1 VTDPAYGATIAK
13 RRLSRILTDL
23 RVRHGY
29 TANQVCDRLNWGR
42 GKVGRFEANQ
52 WKRPEMSDIRDLLQL
67 YGVTGDERQDL
78 EDLAMR
84 ARVRP
89 WWREYGDV
97 FGTEYTGF
105 EDDASRISVY
115 LPLILPSLLQTR
127 AYIEALMRVG
137 PQPPEWRARALEG
150 RLRRQNILDRHADD
164 TAPELHAVITES
176 ALMYHWGPSVARREQ
191 IAHLLEMGRRPNVDI
206 RLLRFADG
214 PHPGMSSLISIF
226 DFPGDEPSIVY
237 MENDVTLQE
246 QTNHD
251 EVDSYLEIFDRIRTA
266 ALEPEE
272 TAAYLTSFAKTLE

>member
-1 VTDPAYGATIAK
+1 MTEPAYGATIAK
-13 RRLSRILTDL
+13 RRLSRILAEL
-23 RVRHGY
+23 RVQHGY

-67 YGVTGDERQDL
+67 YGVTGGERQSL

-105 EDDASRISVY
+105 ENDASRISVY

-127 AYIEALMRVG
+127 AYIEALMRAG
-137 PQPPEWRARALEG
+137 SQPSEWRARALDA
-150 RLRRQNILDRHADD
+150 RLRRQGILDRQAD
-164 TAPELHAVITES
+164 TVPEVHAVVTEAS
-176 ALMYHWGPSVARREQ
+176 LMYHWGAPAERHEQ
-191 IAHLLEMGRRPNVDI
+191 ISHLVEMGRRPNVDI

-214 PHPGMSSLISIF
+214 PHPGMCSLINVF

-237 MENDVTLQE
+237 LESDVTVKEL
-246 QTNHD
+246 TSCG
-251 EVDSYLEIFDRIRTA
+251 EVDSYRKTFGHIRRA

-272 TAAYLTSFAKTLE
+272 TAAYLTSFAETLE

>member
-1 VTDPAYGATIAK
+1 MTEPAYGATIAK
-13 RRLSRILTDL
+13 RRLSRILTEL
-23 RVRHGY
+23 RVQHGY

-52 WKRPEMSDIRDLLQL
+52 WKRPEMSDIRDLFRL
-67 YGVTGDERQDL
+67 YGVTGGERQSL

-105 EDDASRISVY
+105 ENDASRISVY

-127 AYIEALMRVG
+127 AYIEALMRAG
-137 PQPPEWRARALEG
+137 SQPSEWRARALDA
-150 RLRRQNILDRHADD
+150 RLRRQGILDRQTD
-164 TAPELHAVITES
+164 TVPEVHAVITEAS
-176 ALMYHWGPSVARREQ
+176 LMYHWGPPAERQAQ
-191 IAHLLEMGRRPNVDI
+191 ITHLVEMGRRPNVDI
-206 RLLRFADG
+206 RLLRFAEG
-214 PHPGMSSLISIF
+214 PHPGMCSLINVF

-237 MENDVTLQE
+237 LESDVTVQE
-246 QTNHD
+246 LTSRD
-251 EVDSYLEIFDRIRTA
+251 EVDSYRKTFGHIRGA

-272 TAAYLTSFAKTLE
+272 TAAYLTSFAEPLE